1 MLLLIDA
8 GNTRVKWATTGAVA
22 DDAAPL
28 GQWSQS
34 GSVAHAQLA
43 QLADGWRAVR
53 ADRVIVSN
61 VAGAVMRTQL
71 EDLLSQALPTATVEW
86 FASTDACAGV
96 RNGYRQPQQLG
107 CDRFASAIGAHA
119 MFPQQALLV
128 ATCGTATT
136 IDAISAD
143 GVFTGGMIL
152 PGLKLMAA
160 SLARN
165 TAQLP
170 EVSADGDH
178 LPVFADNTEEA
189 IVAGCIAAQ
198 AGAIERA
205 YAAYRQAQAD
215 GDVRCLIA
223 GGAGALLVHHLAI
236 PCLHV
241 DNLVLPGLQMAARC
255 VNPMTPTTPP
265 ALC

>member
-8 GNTRVKWATTGAVA
+8 GNTRVKWAVTDT
-22 DDAAPL
+22 APL
-28 GQWSQS
+28 GQWSHS

-43 QLADGWRAVR
+43 QLADAWRQMQVR
-53 ADRVIVSN
+53 RVIVSN
-61 VAGAVMRTQL
+61 VAGAAIRSQL
-71 EDLLSQALPTATVEW
+71 EDSLLQALPTALVEW
-86 FASTDACAGV
+86 FASAGERAGI
-96 RNGYRQPQQLG
+96 RNNYRQPQQLG

-136 IDAISAD
+136 VDAISAD

-152 PGLKLMAA
+152 PGLKLMAE

-170 EVSADGDH
+170 IVTAEGDH

-205 YAAYRQAQAD
+205 YAAFKQTL
-215 GDVRCLIA
+215 GNEEVRCLIA
-223 GGAGALLVHHLAI
+223 GGAGALLARHLAI
-236 PCLHV
+236 PCQHV
-241 DNLVLPGLQMAARC
+241 DNLVLPGLQMVARH
-255 VNPMTPTTPP
+255 TTPP

>member
-8 GNTRVKWATTGAVA
+8 GNTRVKWAVT
-22 DDAAPL
+22 DSAAPL

-34 GSVAHAQLA
+34 GSVAHAQLV
-43 QLADGWRAVR
+43 QLADAWRSVR
-53 ADRVIVSN
+53 ARRVIVSN
-61 VAGAVMRTQL
+61 VAGMTMRTQL
-71 EDLLSQALPTATVEW
+71 EDMLLQALPSALVEW
-86 FASTDACAGV
+86 FTSTHACAGI

-143 GVFTGGMIL
+143 GVFAGGMIL
-152 PGLKLMAA
+152 PGLKLMAE

-170 EVSADGDH
+170 QVSADGDH

-205 YAAYRQAQAD
+205 FAAFQREQVD
-215 GDVRCLIA
+215 MDVRCLIA
-223 GGAGALLVHHLAI
+223 GGAGALLARHLAI
-236 PCLHV
+236 PSLHV
-241 DNLVLPGLQMAARC
+241 DNLVLPGLQMVARH
-255 VNPMTPTTPP
+255 TTPP

>member
-8 GNTRVKWATTGAVA
+8 GNTRVKWALT
-22 DDAAPL
+22 DSDAPL

-34 GSVAHAQLA
+34 GSVAHAQLTS
-43 QLADGWRAVR
+43 LADTWQQTQAR
-53 ADRVIVSN
+53 RVIISN
-61 VAGAVMRTQL
+61 VAGAAMRTQL
-71 EDLLSQALPTATVEW
+71 EDLLLQALPTALLEW
-86 FASTDACAGV
+86 FVSSASCAGIH
-96 RNGYRQPQQLG
+96 NGYRQPQQLG

-152 PGLKLMAA
+152 PGLKLMAE

-170 EVSADGDH
+170 QVSADGDL

-205 YAAYRQAQAD
+205 FAAFRQTH
-215 GDVRCLIA
+215 GDENVRCLIA
-223 GGAGALLVHHLAI
+223 GGAGALLARHLAI
-236 PCLHV
+236 PCQHV
-241 DNLVLPGLQMAARC
+241 DNLVLPGLQMVARH
-255 VNPMTPTTPP
+255 TTPP